1 MGSMDGLDRCGKSR
15 LHWDSIPRPFSPSES
30 LYLRSC
36 PDLLSCNVEL
46 SKTFKAEIKYAI
58 SYLASRI
65 FFLIRHIVFAAFE
78 DAVA

>member
-1 MGSMDGLDRCGKSR
+1 
-15 LHWDSIPRPFSPSES
+15 
-30 LYLRSC
+30 
-36 PDLLSCNVEL
+36 L

-65 FFLIRHIVFAAFE
+65 FFLIRRIVFAAFE